1 MRSLNILTMDET
13 CKVLRMGRTK
23 LSKILNT
30 DPTFPAVY
38 DGKWFIFGNRL
49 EEWMIEKKR
58 REMTVEKG
66 MELNHE

>member
-1 MRSLNILTMDET
+1 
-13 CKVLRMGRTK
+13 MGRTK

-58 REMTVEKG
+58 REMTAEKG